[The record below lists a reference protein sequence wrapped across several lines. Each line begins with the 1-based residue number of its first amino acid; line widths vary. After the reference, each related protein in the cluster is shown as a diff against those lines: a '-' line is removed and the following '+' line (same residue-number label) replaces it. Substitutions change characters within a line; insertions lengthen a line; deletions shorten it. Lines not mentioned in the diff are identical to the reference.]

1 MIGAGLNL
9 AGPFIRRPVATT
21 VLFAALIL
29 FGLNAWRTFPVA
41 MLPNVAFPTVVV
53 SATLPGAS
61 AQTMASAVASPM
73 EQAFSGIPGIRSM
86 NSISNSGSTRITL
99 QFDLSIDINAATQ
112 DTQAAVTQAQR
123 FFPPTMTQQPIV
135 RQANPTDSPILFIGL
150 SAPNMPLYRLD
161 AFAEQKLA
169 PQLQGIPGVSEV
181 RVYGGQ
187 TYAVRLMLNPYALQA
202 RGISLSDLSS
212 AISARNSNLP
222 QGTMQAPSRSYNLN
236 VDGALT
242 DASQFNRMIVAW
254 NGGAPITLDQIGLA
268 KDSVQ
273 QNTRATWIN
282 QNRGIVLAVVR
293 KPDSN
298 TVAIAKAIEAKLP
311 ALNQGLPG
319 GASMRIIYDKS
330 TYVKSAV
337 EEVEFTLVLA
347 SLLVAA
353 VIWLFLGNWR
363 QTLVAVISIP
373 VSILGTFA
381 VMHVL
386 GYSLNVLTLL
396 ALTLAVGFVVDDAVV
411 MLENIARH
419 RERGLSAW
427 QSALVG
433 SREVGFTILS
443 MTLSLAAV
451 FLPLILMGGLLGR
464 LFLQFGATIAV
475 VILMSGV
482 VALAL
487 TPMLLARMRSE
498 GSAET
503 NDATEASG
511 PSSRTWVQRGFASLT
526 EGYARSL
533 SWSLRHKGWVL
544 TAAALS
550 LVGAVYLFQHLDK
563 GFIPDGDDGM
573 LMGMLQYPEGI
584 SFADLKREQQQ
595 ISAAIQADPAVL
607 TVMSN
612 AGQGGGG
619 HGSTNTGFMMIRLKP
634 LAERAPI
641 AQVKQRLRRAV
652 HGRKGKSGQV
662 QVFFMQPPA
671 IRIGSIRSNA
681 NNQFVLQST
690 DQQQLNE
697 AAKDFLPLLRQV
709 PGVNSVNSS
718 LEIRNPEISVHILR
732 DRAAAL
738 GVTPANIER
747 TLNLAFGGTQVGTIY
762 GASDQYAVIAELAPR
777 YQDDLSALQAI
788 SVPGANGK
796 LVPLGAIA
804 KVGYGVGPLSITHF
818 GQMPSVTLSF
828 NLEPGYSL
836 DQVTRAVEQLAAQSL
851 PQGVSGQFAG
861 SAQAFKSSLK
871 TLPILLGMTILV
883 IYVILAILYEHFIHP
898 LTILTAL
905 PLAGFGALLALYVFH
920 MPLDVYSFV
929 GIIML
934 VGLVKKNGI
943 IMIDFAIV
951 RRRHGDSAIDAIV
964 EACRVR
970 FRPITMTT
978 LAAILGTLPIAIGFG
993 GHNQAHQ
1000 SLGIAVVGGLLFSQL
1015 LTLYVTPAFY
1025 VVAEGIF
1032 PSRQIQED
1040 DPETGTLQN
1049 SVKQP
1054 N

>member
-1 MIGAGLNL
+1 MIAAGRNL

-29 FGLNAWRTFPVA
+29 FGLYAWRAFPVA
-41 MLPNVAFPTVVV
+41 LLPNVAYPTVVV
-53 SATLPGAS
+53 SASLPGAS
-61 AQTMASAVASPM
+61 AQTMATAVASPM
-73 EQAFSGIPGIRSM
+73 EQAFSSIPGIRSM

-99 QFDLSIDINAATQ
+99 QFDLSVDINAATQ
-112 DTQAAVTQAQR
+112 DTQAAVTRAQR

-135 RQANPTDSPILFIGL
+135 RQSNPTDSPIMYIGL

-169 PQLQGIPGVSEV
+169 PQLQGIRGVSDV

-242 DASQFNRMIVAW
+242 NAKQFNHMIIAW
-254 NGGAPITLDQIGLA
+254 NGGAPIKLDQVGKA
-268 KDSVQ
+268 RDSVQ
-273 QNTRATWIN
+273 QNTRATWID

-298 TVAIAKAIEAKLP
+298 TVAIAKAIESKLP
-311 ALNQGLPG
+311 SLNRGLPG
-319 GASMRIIYDKS
+319 GANMRVLYDKS
-330 TYVKSAV
+330 RYVKSAV
-337 EEVEFTLVLA
+337 QEVEFTLVLA

-353 VIWLFLGNWR
+353 VIWLFLGSWR

-427 QSALVG
+427 RAALLG

-487 TPMLLARMRSE
+487 TPMLLARMRDRTPKAPLPGQPSRPK
-498 GSAET
+498 
-503 NDATEASG
+503 G
-511 PSSRTWVQRGFASLT
+511 PNAIQRGFGHLT
-526 EGYARSL
+526 NGYVRSL
-533 SWSLRHKGWVL
+533 NWSLRHKGWVL
-544 TAAALS
+544 TAAALN

-563 GFIPDGDDGM
+563 GFIPDGDNGV

-584 SFADLKREQQQ
+584 SFADLKREQKR
-595 ISAAIQADPAVL
+595 IAASVQADPAVL

-619 HGSTNTGFMMIRLKP
+619 HGSSNTGFMMIRLKP
-634 LAERAPI
+634 LSQRAPI
-641 AQVKQRLRRAV
+641 DRVKQRLQRVV
-652 HGRKGKSGQV
+652 HGHMGKSGQV

-681 NNQFVLQST
+681 SNQFVLQST
-690 DQQQLNE
+690 DQKQLDR
-697 AAKDFLPLLRQV
+697 AAKAFLPRLRQI
-709 PGVNSVNSS
+709 PGVNGLNSS

-762 GASDQYAVIAELAPR
+762 GASDQYSVIAELAAR
-777 YQDDLSALQAI
+777 YQNDLSALQAI
-788 SVPGANGK
+788 SVPASGGK

-804 KVGYGVGPLSITHF
+804 RVGYGVGPLSVTHY

-828 NLEPGYSL
+828 NLEPGHSL
-836 DQVTRAVEQLAAQSL
+836 DQVTRAVERLAATSL
-851 PQGVSGQFAG
+851 PQGVTGQFAG

-871 TLPILLGMTILV
+871 SLPILLGMTVLV

-951 RRRHGDSAIDAIV
+951 RRRDGASAIDAIV

-978 LAAILGTLPIAIGFG
+978 LAAILGTLPIAVGLG

-1025 VVAEGIF
+1025 VVAEQLF
-1032 PSRQIQED
+1032 PSRQRKGSD
-1040 DPETGTLQN
+1040 DKSTDAAMVEEGT
-1049 SVKQP
+1049 
-1054 N
+1054 